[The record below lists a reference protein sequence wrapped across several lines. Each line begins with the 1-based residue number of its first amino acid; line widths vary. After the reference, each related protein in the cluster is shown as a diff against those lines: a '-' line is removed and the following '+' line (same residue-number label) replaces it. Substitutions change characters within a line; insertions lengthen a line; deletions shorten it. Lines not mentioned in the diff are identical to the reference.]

1 MTMPDLSPRRGSAAR
16 ISLQLFALSSAILF
30 QMLLV
35 KPLSASEQNSN
46 QTPVTVTAY
55 ALKNHKQLALI
66 LAYARYRD
74 AMKYVDFQL
83 ELKNRVSE
91 IGIATYNNPNAI
103 AIIPI
108 IDSIELMVNTSALAI
123 VNFAYSG
130 PITAVLASDNQ
141 DTDIDKLNLTEALL
155 LKLES
160 PVYTGTK
167 GAILNDKSHTVESL
181 WTSRMITDR
190 YGLNKI
196 NWPVRLLRVDGTQ
209 IERQLIEFDNQNVIL
224 YVGPYWL
231 QTNYDDMQAVFV
243 SEKMPDELGLY
254 RDVMISSLEGN
265 EINAGAVKEILSFI
279 ELSATDIA
287 TAATEGG
294 LAFDVLLNDLQSVI
308 PDLQSDNLKG
318 LITLPHMIS
327 SGLTFEDIVHAY
339 TPQDIALKDI
349 TAIYQDT
356 DKQGHFLPQ
365 LMLDTQLITDW
376 ISVENLN

>member
-1 MTMPDLSPRRGSAAR
+1 
-16 ISLQLFALSSAILF
+16 
-30 QMLLV
+30 
-35 KPLSASEQNSN
+35 
-46 QTPVTVTAY
+46 
-55 ALKNHKQLALI
+55 
-66 LAYARYRD
+66 
-74 AMKYVDFQL
+74 
-83 ELKNRVSE
+83 
-91 IGIATYNNPNAI
+91 
-103 AIIPI
+103 
-108 IDSIELMVNTSALAI
+108 
-123 VNFAYSG
+123 
-130 PITAVLASDNQ
+130 
-141 DTDIDKLNLTEALL
+141 
-155 LKLES
+155 
-160 PVYTGTK
+160 
-167 GAILNDKSHTVESL
+167 
-181 WTSRMITDR
+181 
-190 YGLNKI
+190 
-196 NWPVRLLRVDGTQ
+196 
-209 IERQLIEFDNQNVIL
+209 
-224 YVGPYWL
+224 
-231 QTNYDDMQAVFV
+231 MQAVFV